1 MQLTASHSPPCNAPN
16 ANGLLLAAAM
26 QFFVEHYNT
35 KKPDDALE
43 AAQFHLERKNA
54 PLHGD
59 ELLHFAVQ
67 KHDDLFLRA
76 GVSNICGSLLYV

>member
-1 MQLTASHSPPCNAPN
+1 MACASYRVVSHPSPHA
-16 ANGLLLAAAM
+16 

-35 KKPDDALE
+35 KKPDEKLDA
-43 AAQFHLERKNA
+43 AHFHLERKNA

-59 ELLHFAVQ
+59 ELLHVAVQ

-76 GVSNICGSLLYV
+76 GASARSEL